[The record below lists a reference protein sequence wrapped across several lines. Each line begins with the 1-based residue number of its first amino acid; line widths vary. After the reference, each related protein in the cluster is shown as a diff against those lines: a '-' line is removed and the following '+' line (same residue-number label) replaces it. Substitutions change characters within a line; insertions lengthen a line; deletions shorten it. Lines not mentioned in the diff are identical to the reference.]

1 MSRKKLLGIF
11 FNKKIIVI
19 FTMVVTLLVASY
31 KTKQIVLLIK
41 NQEIEESSKLYNV
54 IDKKF
59 NFLSMICYEV
69 KNNNI
74 FKDYFLEE
82 NNEAN
87 KRYKRIVLNEYLRKI
102 NTVYGELGV
111 TIELFKK
118 TEELVFSNVGT
129 INKKE
134 YFRKNKI
141 LKNIKD
147 NNKYIIKNK
156 EKITIVLPPNKY
168 EKNKEVYWIITLRK
182 DIFFIEIYSQLD
194 NWYLT
199 SNDIILNLGDLDN
212 ITKEKITKYGK
223 KYKTYYLDEN
233 LIYLPKK
240 INVFEIFSYEFFKV
254 GIFLSIIYL
263 IIYLIGHF
271 IIIPI
276 QNLAYKIGCSGKS
289 IKQEVQF
296 IEDKMEEIAL
306 TNKNLQYTIDDMK
319 EYQTSKKIKDY
330 LIGLTDIEDLYKLTK
345 DVPILKFKKY
355 RLIILEV
362 FDVETTENIY
372 DKINLSKGFVK
383 KYFEQDVAC
392 EVIWL
397 DYKSIIIILEDDY
410 LEEEELEEVMKCL
423 SNHCERNFNLVFTI
437 AITQQHTT
445 IEDMSK
451 SYKEAKKILD
461 YKFAFKQK
469 RVIFFK
475 DICKEDRQDY
485 YYPIELEAKLI
496 TRVLN
501 SNEIGIKKVLDE
513 IFDENNIAKIDK
525 KKIKEFEGLLY
536 NTLNRIFIQLN
547 RLNEESEIQ
556 PFNSDDILK
565 VNDLKQ
571 LKKIFNEKIY
581 ELYKISKLRDLN
593 DVFEIKEKIIKFLEE
608 NYHIDISLEN
618 LADYLGHSF
627 RYTSVLFKKVMDD
640 NFKSYLNIYRVEK
653 AKELMMEDNE
663 IKVKD
668 LAERVG
674 YNSSNTFIRIFKKY
688 EGVSPGK
695 YLEDIK

>member
-212 ITKEKITKYGK
+212 ITKEKITK
-223 KYKTYYLDEN
+223 
-233 LIYLPKK
+233 
-240 INVFEIFSYEFFKV
+240 
-254 GIFLSIIYL
+254 
-263 IIYLIGHF
+263 
-271 IIIPI
+271 
-276 QNLAYKIGCSGKS
+276 
-289 IKQEVQF
+289 
-296 IEDKMEEIAL
+296 
-306 TNKNLQYTIDDMK
+306 
-319 EYQTSKKIKDY
+319 
-330 LIGLTDIEDLYKLTK
+330 
-345 DVPILKFKKY
+345 
-355 RLIILEV
+355 
-362 FDVETTENIY
+362 
-372 DKINLSKGFVK
+372 
-383 KYFEQDVAC
+383 
-392 EVIWL
+392 
-397 DYKSIIIILEDDY
+397 
-410 LEEEELEEVMKCL
+410 
-423 SNHCERNFNLVFTI
+423 
-437 AITQQHTT
+437 
-445 IEDMSK
+445 
-451 SYKEAKKILD
+451 
-461 YKFAFKQK
+461 
-469 RVIFFK
+469 
-475 DICKEDRQDY
+475 
-485 YYPIELEAKLI
+485 
-496 TRVLN
+496 
-501 SNEIGIKKVLDE
+501 
-513 IFDENNIAKIDK
+513 
-525 KKIKEFEGLLY
+525 
-536 NTLNRIFIQLN
+536 
-547 RLNEESEIQ
+547 
-556 PFNSDDILK
+556 
-565 VNDLKQ
+565 
-571 LKKIFNEKIY
+571 
-581 ELYKISKLRDLN
+581 
-593 DVFEIKEKIIKFLEE
+593 
-608 NYHIDISLEN
+608 
-618 LADYLGHSF
+618 
-627 RYTSVLFKKVMDD
+627 
-640 NFKSYLNIYRVEK
+640 
-653 AKELMMEDNE
+653 
-663 IKVKD
+663 
-668 LAERVG
+668 
-674 YNSSNTFIRIFKKY
+674 
-688 EGVSPGK
+688 
-695 YLEDIK
+695 

>member
-41 NQEIEESSKLYNV
+41 NQEIEESNKLYNV

-240 INVFEIFSYEFFKV
+240 INIFEIFSYEFFKV

-437 AITQQHTT
+437 AITQQYAT

-469 RVIFFK
+469 
-475 DICKEDRQDY
+475 E
-485 YYPIELEAKLI
+485 
-496 TRVLN
+496 
-501 SNEIGIKKVLDE
+501 
-513 IFDENNIAKIDK
+513 
-525 KKIKEFEGLLY
+525 
-536 NTLNRIFIQLN
+536 
-547 RLNEESEIQ
+547 
-556 PFNSDDILK
+556 
-565 VNDLKQ
+565 
-571 LKKIFNEKIY
+571 
-581 ELYKISKLRDLN
+581 
-593 DVFEIKEKIIKFLEE
+593 
-608 NYHIDISLEN
+608 
-618 LADYLGHSF
+618 
-627 RYTSVLFKKVMDD
+627 
-640 NFKSYLNIYRVEK
+640 
-653 AKELMMEDNE
+653 
-663 IKVKD
+663 
-668 LAERVG
+668 
-674 YNSSNTFIRIFKKY
+674 
-688 EGVSPGK
+688 
-695 YLEDIK
+695 